1 MDNRKDGRLRYGVD
15 VEDTTL
21 ENKSATLKAYE
32 EIRNRIL
39 DNSLPAGSRITI
51 RAMAELAGV
60 SSIPAMQALYRLE
73 NEGLVE
79 SFPNWGSRVI
89 TLDAKTLRDRYL
101 LREAVECQI
110 ARVLAPRLTP
120 LQSSTLQATATKLDS
135 LLASKA
141 DEFWERDIDFHL
153 TMAKFADSSSLLRA
167 LEHVN
172 LFRLL
177 HKAREQV
184 AHQHIVL
191 PRDLHRSLYHAIAS
205 GDPDRAEA
213 QMREHIRV
221 STKGWVKD
229 L

>member
-1 MDNRKDGRLRYGVD
+1 VPTSNKIDAENGA
-15 VEDTTL
+15 

-32 EIRNRIL
+32 EIRNHII

-60 SSIPAMQALYRLE
+60 STIPAIQALHRLE
-73 NEGLVE
+73 DEGLVE
-79 SFPNWGSRVI
+79 NFPNWGSRVI
-89 TLDAKTLRDRYL
+89 TLDAATVRDRYL

-110 ARVLAPRLTP
+110 ARVLAPHLTP
-120 LQSSTLQATATKLDS
+120 VQSATLRAMAAKLDT
-135 LLASKA
+135 LLPKKP
-141 DEFWERDIDFHL
+141 DEFWELDIDFHL
-153 TMAKFADSSSLLRA
+153 TMAKFTDVASLLRA
-167 LEHVN
+167 LEHAN

-191 PRDLHRSLYHAIAS
+191 PRDLHMSLYRAIAS

-213 QMREHIRV
+213 QMRKHIRA
-221 STKGWVKD
+221 STRGWVKD